1 VNVNLINII
10 TNKIMKYNKE
20 INKFLKELIA
30 NFIFNLK
37 EKKLKMVIIIIY
49 LMKLIQILI
58 IIIIT

>member
-30 NFIFNLK
+30 NFIFNLI

>member
-1 VNVNLINII
+1 MNVNLINII

-30 NFIFNLK
+30 NFIFNLI

>member
-1 VNVNLINII
+1 MNVNLINIV

-30 NFIFNLK
+30 NFIFNLI

>member
-1 VNVNLINII
+1 MNVNNII

>member
-1 VNVNLINII
+1 
-10 TNKIMKYNKE
+10 MKYNKE

-30 NFIFNLK
+30 NFIFNLI

>member
-1 VNVNLINII
+1 MNVNLINII
-10 TNKIMKYNKE
+10 NNNKMKYNKE

-30 NFIFNLK
+30 NFIFNLI